1 MIDLAKP
8 RAKKLQAAS
17 TEAATVFETYQTQID
32 LDFLSVLLGSLNVSA
47 ELGDY
52 SKEILK
58 ALDSEVITPMLK
70 GLPKLR

>member
-1 MIDLAKP
+1 M
-8 RAKKLQAAS
+8 
-17 TEAATVFETYQTQID
+17 FETYQTQID
-32 LDFLSVLLGSLNVSA
+32 LDFLSVLLGSLNVAA

-58 ALDSEVITPMLK
+58 ALDSEVITLMLK